1 MASLVSPGINVT
13 EVDLTTIVPAVSTT
27 RAAFAGLFRWGP
39 IGQRVLVNSEDDL
52 VKKFGKPTNHN
63 AETFFTAASFL
74 SYGNALYVVR
84 AANTTTAGASNSAF
98 SAVAK
103 KANTSTPTTSISG
116 YAAELTIKNRD
127 DYLDKE
133 ASGGFIANAYYIAKY
148 AGDIGNSLKISVCD
162 SVNAYSSNVSLT
174 NVIGANVVA
183 NSTGVASDNGL
194 VLKFSGANSI
204 FTAGDTV
211 VYYNNGDTSITTLTN
226 GGTYYIIASNSTA
239 IKISSSYGGSSISA
253 GSIPSTNVKHKIL
266 KKQQQATL
274 VANTTGFIAASDVLA
289 IASASSRFAVGDA
302 VYYEVPT
309 NNAAI
314 TGLSA
319 NTCYYISFANATHVA
334 LSLTSGGANVDITS
348 TSTTNPAES
357 HQLYNVQNYNP
368 VTGEFKMNSVNFSG
382 QVATLT
388 FTPMFVSNAINA
400 NTFANTVK
408 NSFANGDL
416 LNLGN
421 TTIGKQ
427 TVKVKYSA
435 APVISGSN
443 AVFYI
448 YTAPTKY
455 KLHTE
460 FKVSNTINGDIL
472 SQNIQRRWEFSDI
485 ISGAPNQTPYNA
497 SYGNTSASD
506 AVHVVVF
513 DANGKF
519 TGSINTVLERFPN
532 LSRAIDAKSP
542 EGASIYYKNV
552 INDSSG
558 YVWWANDREGASSAN
573 AKLIASSSN
582 YLPYTADFVSG
593 SDGWNETTVS
603 LGTIADGYNLFASK
617 ETSDVSLI
625 LQGKPIGG
633 ETLETDYGYD
643 VNNYALANWL
653 IDNVAEDRLDCVAF
667 ITPDDSLV
675 RTNKGNEADALVA
688 WRSVITDSTYA
699 VIDSGYKYMY
709 DKYND
714 VYRYVPSNGDIA
726 GLCART
732 EQTNDAWW
740 SPAGFNRGQIKNVIK
755 MRWNPHQAD
764 RDLIYKNSINPIVP
778 FPGQGTILYGDK
790 TATLKPSA
798 FDRINVR
805 RLFIVLEKAIAAA
818 AQYSLFEFNDE
829 STRSQFRNIVVPYLR
844 DIQARRGITDFL
856 VVCDST
862 NNTAERINRNEF
874 WGDIYIK
881 PNRSINF
888 IQLNFVAV
896 RTGVS
901 FNTITGQLGGSITPS
916 IV

>member
-1 MASLVSPGINVT
+1 MANLVSPGINVT

-39 IGQRVLVNSEDDL
+39 IGQRVLVSSEEDL
-52 VKKFGKPTNHN
+52 VKKFGKPTNFN
-63 AETFFTAASFL
+63 AETFFTAANFL

-84 AANTTTAGASNSAF
+84 AANTTTAGSTNSAF

-103 KANTSTPTTSISG
+103 KPNGSVAGSAS
-116 YAAELTIKNRD
+116 ALTIKNKD
-127 DYLDKE
+127 DYLDKL
-133 ASGGFIANAYYIAKY
+133 ALGSFDANAYYIAKY
-148 AGDIGNSLKISVCD
+148 AGDIGDSLRISVCD
-162 SVNAYSSNVSLT
+162 SVNAYSSNVNLT
-174 NVIGANVVA
+174 SAVGANVSA
-183 NSTGVASDNGL
+183 NSTGVASISSNL
-194 VLKFSGANSI
+194 VLKFSAANSY
-204 FTAGDTV
+204 FSNGDTV
-211 VYYNNGDTSITTLTN
+211 AYYNNGDASISTLTN
-226 GGTYYIIASNSTA
+226 GGTYYIIAANSTA
-239 IKISSSYGGSSISA
+239 VKLSSTYGGASIT
-253 GSIPSTNVKHKIL
+253 GPTIPTSGVRHKLVKA
-266 KKQQQATL
+266 QQQATL

-289 IASASSRFAVGDA
+289 ITNASSRFTVNDV
-302 VYYEVPT
+302 VYYNVPT
-309 NNAAI
+309 NNTAI
-314 TGLSA
+314 TGLTGNS
-319 NTCYYISFANATHVA
+319 YYYVSFANATHVA
-334 LSLTSGGANVDITS
+334 LSLTSGGSNVDITS
-348 TSTTNPAES
+348 TTTTNPAES

-368 VTGEFKMNSVNFSG
+368 VSGEFKMNSVNFSG
-382 QVATLT
+382 QIATLT
-388 FTPMFVSNAINA
+388 FTPMFVSNTTDATA
-400 NTFANTVK
+400 YATVVK

-421 TTIGKQ
+421 TAIGKQ
-427 TVKVKYSA
+427 TVNVKYIDS
-435 APVISGSN
+435 PVVSGSN
-443 AVFYI
+443 AVIYI
-448 YTAPTKY
+448 HTAPTKY
-455 KLHTE
+455 RLHTE
-460 FKVSNTINGDIL
+460 FKVSNTENGDIFN
-472 SQNIQRRWEFSDI
+472 QKIQRRWEFSDTI
-485 ISGAPNQTPYNA
+485 PTAPNQTPYNA
-497 SYGNTSASD
+497 SYGNTAAQD
-506 AVHVVVF
+506 AMHVIVF
-513 DANGKF
+513 DADGKF
-519 TGSINTVLERFPN
+519 TGSINTVLERFSN
-532 LSRAIDAKSP
+532 LSRATDAKSP
-542 EGASIYYKNV
+542 EGATLYYKDV
-552 INDSSG
+552 LNDNSE
-558 YVWWANDREGASSAN
+558 YVWWANDRDGAASAT
-573 AKLIASSSN
+573 AKLITSSSN
-582 YLPYTADFVSG
+582 YLPYTADFAG
-593 SDGWNETTVS
+593 GDDGLNETDVS
-603 LGTIADGYNLFASK
+603 LGTIVDGYNLFANK

-633 ETLETDYGYD
+633 EVQETDYGYD
-643 VNNYALANWL
+643 VNNYGLANWL

-667 ITPDDSLV
+667 ITPDDALV
-675 RTNKGNEADALVA
+675 RSNKGNEADALVA

-755 MRWNPHQAD
+755 LRWNPHQAD

-805 RLFIVLEKAIAAA
+805 RLFIVLEKAIARA

-829 STRSQFRNIVVPYLR
+829 STRSQFRNIVIPYLR

-862 NNTAERINRNEF
+862 NNTAERIDRNEF

-901 FNTITGQLGGSITPS
+901 FNTITGQLGGTITPS